1 MCYDTPEPTFY
12 DDTNFSCSIENSMKD
27 WVAKRREWLKRHPT
41 FAATAS
47 DRIFLVTGSQPQA
60 CKNPVVDHV
69 LLRLFKNKV
78 DYCRIHGYEIFYNNV
93 LLHPKMKGFWA
104 KYPIVEAAMLAR
116 PEAEW
121 IWWVDSDAVFTE
133 MEFKLPLEKYKDYNL
148 VVNGW
153 SSLVYKKR
161 SWTSVNAGVF
171 LIRNCQW
178 SMDFMNAWI
187 RMGLQTPNYEMWGKI
202 QRSIFKYK
210 MFPEADDQAGLI
222 HLLLKE
228 KEKWGGKIY
237 LEEEYWLDVVDAYEN
252 ITQKYLKIQKEV
264 PSLRRRHA
272 EKSSFKRRPL
282 ITQFTGCE
290 PCSGDHSPAYSW
302 EACFNGMRRAL
313 NLADNQ
319 VLLNYG
325 FLHQNH
331 LDSSSVSALLIDLP
345 S

>member
-12 DDTNFSCSIENSMKD
+12 DDTNFSCSIENSMKE
-27 WVAKRREWLKRHPT
+27 WVAKRREWLKCHPT

-47 DRIFLVTGSQPQA
+47 DRIFL
-60 CKNPVVDHV
+60 
-69 LLRLFKNKV
+69 NKV

-93 LLHPKMKGFWA
+93 LLHPKMKGFWV

-121 IWWVDSDAVFTE
+121 IWWVDSDAVFTDI
-133 MEFKLPLEKYKDYNL
+133 EFKVPLEKYKDYNL

-153 SSLVYKKR
+153 SSLGYKKQ

-178 SMDFMNAWI
+178 
-187 RMGLQTPNYEMWGKI
+187 MGLQTPNYEMWGKI
-202 QRSIFKYK
+202 QRSTFKDK

-222 HLLLKE
+222 YLLLKE
-228 KEKWGGKIY
+228 TEKWGGKIY
-237 LEEEYWLDVVDAYEN
+237 LEDKYDLQRYWLDVVDAYEN

-264 PSLRRRHA
+264 PSLRRKHA

-282 ITQFTGCE
+282 ITHFTVCE
-290 PCSGDHSPAYSW
+290 PCSGDPSPAYSW
-302 EACFNGMRRAL
+302 EACFNGMQRAL

-325 FLHQNH
+325 FLHQNQ
-331 LDSSSVSALLIDLP
+331 LDSSSVSPLLIDLP